1 MKNLNTVNIILQ
13 KHDILDGALYNVK
26 IKKKQNFQLNK
37 INWLSMINGGHLI
50 LNYEYFLFYS
60 FKVV

>member
-50 LNYEYFLFYS
+50 LNYE
-60 FKVV
+60 